1 MLILECP
8 YCGVKAEETELQAGG
23 QAHVTRETVGSDD
36 DAFEQYL
43 FTRAN
48 PRGVHLE
55 RWRHANG
62 CGKWF
67 HAARSTTT
75 LEVYGTYSAQ
85 TTEPPKVI
93 LDAITAKH
101 PNWRY
106 EDWLGT
112 S

>member
-8 YCGVKAEETELQAGG
+8 YCGVKAEETELHGGG
-23 QAHVTRETVGSDD
+23 QAHITRETVGSDD
-36 DAFEQYL
+36 GAFEHYL

-67 HAARSTTT
+67 HVARCTMT
-75 LEVYGTYSAQ
+75 LEVFGSYSAQ
-85 TTEPPKVI
+85 TYTPPQEIIEKI
-93 LDAITAKH
+93 QHRRPDWSAEADA
-101 PNWRY
+101 
-106 EDWLGT
+106 

>member
-8 YCGVKAEETELQAGG
+8 YCGVKAEETELHGGG
-23 QAHVTRETVGSDD
+23 QAHIKRETVGSDD
-36 DAFEQYL
+36 GAFEHYL

-67 HAARSTTT
+67 HAARDTTT
-75 LEVYGTYSAQ
+75 LEVFGTYPAK
-85 TTEPPKVI
+85 TFEPPKDI
-93 LDAITAKH
+93 IDAITAKR
-101 PNWRY
+101 PDWSFKNWQ
-106 EDWLGT
+106 GAT
-112 S
+112 